1 LNDKIE
7 YNQKKFNHLKKKYWA
22 NLGEGFIECK
32 KHETLFKENGEFCQ
46 YCLDKTKKKRRTNAP
61 AVWKDTL
68 EHRHSTGYS
77 VKEVSQNASKQVSS
91 PARGNNN

>member
-1 LNDKIE
+1 MNDKIE

-46 YCLDKTKKKRRTNAP
+46 YCLDKTKKKGELMPLRCGRTH
-61 AVWKDTL
+61 L
-68 EHRHSTGYS
+68 STDIALATQL
-77 VKEVSQNASKQVSS
+77 KK
-91 PARGNNN
+91 